1 MALLESAEPVLAAA
15 AAPAMAGERRKVG
28 DIRIP
33 ELDGFRGLMTLFVV
47 FSHFFVEVPHGIGVF
62 YLGWVAVIGFFVLSG
77 YLVGRLI
84 LEKKDAGNFLPVFY
98 LRRVCRTFPTYFLA
112 SAALLLIAGA
122 LAGEAWTGGPPPLPG
137 WSYFVFAQ
145 NFFMLSRGS
154 VGLHW
159 LAPTWTLALEE
170 QFYIFAPFLFL
181 LLPRRWWVAALTA
194 LCLSGVALRAAGTF
208 TGWLGLAPLALLPT
222 SADVLCIGMLLAV
235 LVKENRIDWQRWS
248 TLLRVA
254 PIGFLFLAA
263 AAQHLDGGEVGPWF
277 QVLDPPLVA
286 LASAFFLLMLVKGA
300 PEARR
305 FQSPVLRFF
314 GDISYS
320 VYLTHLVVLSLMHGF
335 ILGGEPDMATPAQL
349 LVTIAALPVTTL
361 VGWAMTRLLEQPITA
376 WGRSFRWQ

>member
-1 MALLESAEPVLAAA
+1 MALLETAEPVLAA
-15 AAPAMAGERRKVG
+15 PAVPAIAGERRKAG

-33 ELDGFRGLMTLFVV
+33 ELDGFRGLMTIFVV
-47 FSHFFVEVPHGIGVF
+47 FSHFFVEVPHGIGVLYF
-62 YLGWVAVIGFFVLSG
+62 GWVAVIAFFVLSG

-112 SAALLLIAGA
+112 SAMLLVIAA
-122 LAGEAWTGGPPPLPG
+122 VFAGKTWADGPPPLPS

-159 LAPTWTLALEE
+159 LAPSWTLALEE

-181 LLPRRWWVAALTA
+181 LLPRRWWVAGLTT
-194 LCLSGVALRAAGTF
+194 LCCSGLALRALGTY
-208 TGWLGLAPLALLPT
+208 TGWLGIAPLALLPT
-222 SADVLCIGMLLAV
+222 STDVLCIGMLLAV

-248 TLLRVA
+248 TALRIA
-254 PIGFLFLAA
+254 PILFLFLAA
-263 AAQHLDGGEVGPWF
+263 AVPHLDGGRVGPWF

-286 LASAFFLLMLVKGA
+286 IASAFFLLMLVKGA

-305 FQSPVLRFF
+305 FRSPVLRFF

-320 VYLTHLVVLSLMHGF
+320 VYLTHLVVLSLMHGL
-335 ILGGEPDMATPAQL
+335 ILGGEPDTATAAQI
-349 LVTIAALPVTTL
+349 LVTIAALPVATL
-361 VGWAMTRLLEQPITA
+361 VGWMMTRLLEQPITA

>member
-1 MALLESAEPVLAAA
+1 MVDGAQPAFAAA
-15 AAPAMAGERRKVG
+15 AAPALAAARQKAS

-47 FSHFFVEVPHGIGVF
+47 YSHFFVEVPHGIGIF
-62 YLGWVAVIGFFVLSG
+62 HLGWVAVIGFFVLSG

-84 LEKKDAGNFLPVFY
+84 MEKKESGNFLPVFY

-112 SAALLLIAGA
+112 SAALLLIAAA
-122 LAGEAWTGGPPPLPG
+122 LADRVWTAGPPPLPA

-145 NFFMLSRGS
+145 NFFMLTRGS

-159 LAPTWTLALEE
+159 LAPSWTLALEE

-181 LLPRRWWVAALTA
+181 LLPRRRWVAALSA
-194 LCLSGVALRAAGTF
+194 ICLGGLALRAAGVF
-208 TGWLGLAPLALLPT
+208 SGWLGLAPLAFLPT

-235 LVKENRIDWQRWS
+235 LVKNEAIDWARWS
-248 TLLRVA
+248 LPLRIA
-254 PIGFLFLAA
+254 PIVVLLLAA
-263 AAQHLDGGEVGPWF
+263 GAQHLDGGEVGPWF
-277 QVLDPPLVA
+277 QVLDPPLIA
-286 LASAFFLLMLVKGA
+286 IASALFILMLVKGA

-305 FQSPVLRFF
+305 FQARWLRFF

-335 ILGGEPDMATPAQL
+335 ILGSEPDTATIPQL
-349 LVTIAALPVTTL
+349 LVTFAALPVSVA
-361 VGWAMTRLLEQPITA
+361 VGWAMTRTLEQPITA
-376 WGRSFRWQ
+376 WGRSFRWN